1 MRKESFH
8 RAMKTVHERH
18 DAAEAAAEQRRLE
31 IALKIPEIT
40 VLTNRLTQTCT
51 QITRAVFSKEENAQ
65 KAIERLMQ
73 ENLSAQEKI
82 KQLLAQNGYPA
93 DYLFAA
99 YTCAACSDTG
109 YIDGAQCKCLKELIV
124 HYEIES
130 FNAQNQIS
138 AVTFS
143 QFDLSYYNG
152 DARTQM
158 ERVFAF
164 CQQYADQFSRNAVS
178 ILMQGGVGLGKAH
191 LSLSIASALMEKGYA
206 VLYLSA
212 PDLFR
217 KLQNE
222 YYGKSET
229 KTDTMDLIRAADL
242 VIIDDLGAEL
252 ENQFN
257 SMAFYNIVNLRQNI
271 MRPMIIN
278 TNLSFKEIEQRYSQ
292 RMMSRLLS
300 FRCLKFAG
308 TDIRQIKMRL
318 QYGAAMGS

>member
-1 MRKESFH
+1 MRKETFR
-8 RAMKTVHERH
+8 RAMKTVQERY
-18 DAAEAAAEQRRLE
+18 DTAQAEAEKRRFE
-31 IALKIPEIT
+31 ISCKIPEIDT
-40 VLTNRLTQTCT
+40 LTSALTRTCT
-51 QITRAVFSKEENAQ
+51 SITRAVFSKEENA
-65 KAIERLMQ
+65 KHAIERLMQ
-73 ENLSAQEKI
+73 ENLSAQQRI
-82 KQLLAQNGYPA
+82 KQLLTTNGYPE
-93 DYLFAA
+93 DYLLPR
-99 YTCAACSDTG
+99 YTCSRCGDTG
-109 YIDGAQCKCLKELIV
+109 YVDGIQCTCLKELMIQ
-124 HYEIES
+124 YEIES

-138 AVTFS
+138 AVSFS

-152 DARTQM
+152 DAHAQM
-158 ERVFAF
+158 ERVFSF
-164 CQQYADQFSRNAVS
+164 CKQYAAQFSQDSVS
-178 ILMQGGVGLGKAH
+178 ILMQGGVGLGKTH
-191 LSLSIASALMEKGYA
+191 LSLSIASALMEKGHS

-222 YYGKSET
+222 YYGKADA
-229 KTDTMDLIRAADL
+229 KIDTMDLIRAADL

-300 FRCLKFAG
+300 YRCLKFAG
-308 TDIRQIKMRL
+308 TDIRQIKMRP
-318 QYGAAMGS
+318 QYGLRS